1 MTNRPNRSEA
11 KINAQPGLG
20 NLEDCIFCKIR
31 DREIPGKI
39 QYEDD
44 RCLAFDD
51 IHPKARVHIL
61 LITKKHIPSI
71 ADLEE
76 GDEKLIGHLVKVA
89 KELAQKFECKGY
101 QLLFNVGK
109 EAGQIVFHV
118 HLHLMGN

>member
-1 MTNRPNRSEA
+1 ME
-11 KINAQPGLG
+11 
-20 NLEDCIFCKIR
+20 ECIFCKIR

-44 RCLAFDD
+44 RCLAFND

-71 ADLEE
+71 ADLKE

-89 KELAQKFECKGY
+89 KELAKKFECKGY

>member
-1 MTNRPNRSEA
+1 ME
-11 KINAQPGLG
+11 
-20 NLEDCIFCKIR
+20 ECIFCKIR
-31 DREIPGKI
+31 DREIPGNI

-44 RCLAFDD
+44 LCLAFDD

-76 GDEKLIGHLVKVA
+76 GDEKLIGHLVKTA
-89 KELAQKFECKGY
+89 KELAKKFECKGY